1 MGLVLSSSKCITVV
15 SGGPELVPASWWER
29 EGGQEGGCGT
39 AASTLSS
46 AHTLL
51 QLHQAYGGDRLALNL
66 APQRE
71 LLRSNMNSSPQPGK
85 DLASQKR
92 KLSHS
97 KGRSVIYAELP
108 HKLGLPPASKGVCE
122 LSGVPPTVHVLKS

>member
-1 MGLVLSSSKCITVV
+1 M
-15 SGGPELVPASWWER
+15 
-29 EGGQEGGCGT
+29 
-39 AASTLSS
+39 
-46 AHTLL
+46 
-51 QLHQAYGGDRLALNL
+51 ALNL

-108 HKLGLPPASKGVCE
+108 HSPPVSKGVYE